1 MLVKGSAAS
10 MAAMRTI
17 VRMKTSWAG
26 EASTRS
32 NILEPLAYANL
43 TDVAGVQPTGSMES
57 RAALGGF
64 IIVTSAFRF
73 SMRTATV
80 NYR

>member
-1 MLVKGSAAS
+1 
-10 MAAMRTI
+10 
-17 VRMKTSWAG
+17 
-26 EASTRS
+26 
-32 NILEPLAYANL
+32 
-43 TDVAGVQPTGSMES
+43 MES